1 MSFWRQLNRGVR
13 VLLHRDQADRELH
26 DEAQQFIDAASADEM
41 ARGTAPD
48 EARRNARLAF
58 GSPGTIREEV
68 RSHGWEERVA
78 SLIADVRYAARGMAH
93 RPGFAVAAILT
104 LAIGIGASTA
114 IFSAVDPILFAPLP
128 YPHADRVVMLSDRTG
143 NGGPEDVTYGT
154 FLEIAAR
161 AHSFSALAIADRWS
175 PALTQSQGDPQ
186 LLTGDLVTPAYFRA
200 LGVAPAIGRDFTAAD
215 NIIGAPRVAIVTD
228 ALARLHLGG
237 ARTALGRSIIL
248 DGDPFTVIGVMPRT
262 FDNDLAPS
270 VQLWST
276 RRYRANAPFQSAEWG
291 HHERM
296 IARLVNGVTPEM
308 AQRELKA
315 IGATPEPAFQ
325 RPPWAAMPNGLVLE
339 SLQGA
344 ITRDVR
350 PALLAVLAAV
360 ALLLMIAAV
369 NVANLLLAR
378 GAQRRS
384 ELALRA
390 TLGAGR
396 GRLVRQLLTE
406 SVLLALVGGIAG
418 LAVAAIGV
426 RALVALAPADLP
438 RAGVIRLDT
447 TALLFALALTTIVGL
462 LVGIAPA
469 LQGARPDLH
478 SDIRSG
484 ARTAG
489 VTHPSVRRVLV
500 TAEVALALMVLV
512 GAGLMLRS
520 LTRLFSIAP
529 GFNAPHLLTMMVE
542 AAGHQYDSTSARYQF
557 FTRARDAVRA
567 VPGVTDAAFT
577 TQLPLSGDYDTYG
590 FQIESKPLTDANA
603 SHYTLRYVVS
613 PSWFHAMGI
622 PLLRGRLLDA
632 GDRPGS
638 AESVVI
644 NASMAKSEFGG
655 ADPIGQH
662 FRAGPEIGDTTRP
675 GAVIVG
681 VVGDVKQSSLADEE
695 TNAFYGATGQWPWVD
710 RFESIVVRTT
720 ADPSALVP
728 AVERAI
734 WSVDRNQP
742 IIRVATMEQLL
753 DRSEAQRHFVLTV
766 FMAFGLTALILAA
779 IGVFGLISG
788 SVTERLSEIGVRT
801 ALGAS
806 RGNIVLMVLRQGMTL
821 AGVGV
826 VIGIAG
832 GAAVSGILRT
842 FLFGIGRSDVVTFA
856 AASLLV
862 LAVAVAASAIP
873 AWRAGQVD
881 PAQTL
886 RG

>member
-1 MSFWRQLNRGVR
+1 MSLWRQVTRGFR
-13 VLLHRDQADRELH
+13 VLMHRDQADRELR
-26 DEAQQFIDAASADEM
+26 DEAQQFIDAASAD
-41 ARGTAPD
+41 AVSRGTAPD

-58 GSPGTIREEV
+58 GSTGAIREEV

-93 RPGFAVAAILT
+93 RPGFALAAILT

-128 YPHADRVVMLSDRTG
+128 YPHADRVVMLSDRNASG
-143 NGGPEDVTYGT
+143 APIAVTYGT
-154 FLEIAAR
+154 YLEIAAR
-161 AHSFSALAIADRWS
+161 AHSFSAVAIADRWQ
-175 PALTQSQGDPQ
+175 PALTQPQGDPER
-186 LLTGDLVTPAYFRA
+186 LTGDLVSTGYFPA
-200 LGVAPAIGRDFTAAD
+200 LGVSPAIGRDFTSAD
-215 NIIGAPRVAIVTD
+215 DVIGAPRVVIITD
-228 ALARLHLGG
+228 ALARLHFGDP
-237 ARTALGRSIIL
+237 RSALGRAIIL

-262 FDNDLAPS
+262 FDNYLAPRA
-270 VQLWST
+270 QLWTT
-276 RRYRANAPFQSAEWG
+276 RRYRSNASFQSPEWG

-296 IARLVNGVTPEM
+296 VGRLVNGVTPAI
-308 AQRELKA
+308 AQREVTA
-315 IGATPEPAFQ
+315 IGATPQPAFQ
-325 RPPWAAMPNGLVLE
+325 RPPWAAMASGLTLE
-339 SLQGA
+339 SLQAA

-406 SVLLALVGGIAG
+406 SVLLAMVGGIAG
-418 LAVAAIGV
+418 LGIAAIGV
-426 RALVALAPADLP
+426 RALVSLAPADLP
-438 RAGVIRLDT
+438 RVGAIRLDT
-447 TALLFALALTTIVGL
+447 TALLFALVLTSIVGL

-484 ARTAG
+484 ARTTG

-529 GFNAPHLLTMMVE
+529 GFNAQHLLTMQVE
-542 AAGHQYDSTSARYQF
+542 AAGHQYDSASARYQF
-557 FTRARDAVRA
+557 FTSALDAVRA

-577 TQLPLSGDYDTYG
+577 SLLPLSGDLDTYG
-590 FQIESKPLTDANA
+590 FRIESIALADANA
-603 SHYTLRYVVS
+603 GHSALRYNVS
-613 PSWFHAMGI
+613 PSWFHTMGI

-632 GDRPGS
+632 GDRPGNG
-638 AESVVI
+638 ESVVI
-644 NASMAKSEFGG
+644 SASMAKSEFGG

-675 GAVIVG
+675 WAVVVG
-681 VVGDVKQSSLADEE
+681 VVGDVKQASLADDGG
-695 TNAFYGATGQWPWVD
+695 NAFYGATGQWPWID
-710 RFESIVVRTT
+710 GAESIAVRTT
-720 ADPSALVP
+720 ADPAALVP

-766 FMAFGLTALILAA
+766 FMAFGLTALVLAA

-788 SVTERLSEIGVRT
+788 SVTERISEIGVRT

-842 FLFGIGRSDVVTFA
+842 FLFGIGRTDVVTFA
-856 AASLLV
+856 AASVLV
-862 LAVAVAASAIP
+862 LGVAVAASAIP